1 MPKSAMDYMKDAQ
14 SQLTFV
20 LNQATY
26 IEAEVEKIEYPEVQ
40 YPDLVPVDFSAPEWV
55 KSVTYFS
62 QDKVGSAEWFQAD
75 ANDVPRADINRTK
88 YETEV
93 YMAAIGYGYNIE
105 EVAQAQ
111 QAGVSLTSD
120 KAEAAKE
127 AYEFF
132 VDDVALRADGTAAY
146 KGFSGLIDYPG
157 VNAAD
162 VAADGASSGKAWTS
176 KTPAQIARD
185 INEAINLIWTQTKQ
199 IGMADTV
206 LLPPTQYAY
215 LVETMFDTN
224 GQMTIFDWI
233 MKRNIYTA
241 TTGRPLTIRAV
252 RGLETAGDGGTTRMV
267 VYKRDPKVLKMHIPM
282 RHRFLEAMRTG
293 PLKYEIPGI
302 FRLGGLDVRRPKMI
316 EYRDEI

>member
-62 QDKVGSAEWFQAD
+62 QDKVGAAEWFNAD
-75 ANDVPRADINRTK
+75 ANDVPRADINRQK

-111 QAGVSLTSD
+111 QAGVALTTD

-132 VDDVALRADGTAAY
+132 VDDIALRADGTSAF

-157 VNAAD
+157 VNADD
-162 VAADGASSGKAWTS
+162 VANDGTGAARTWVS
-176 KTPAQIARD
+176 KTPDLIARD
-185 INEAINLIWTQTKQ
+185 INEAITKIWTQTKQ

-206 LLPPTQYAY
+206 LIPVDQYAY
-215 LVETMFDTN
+215 ISTTRFDPN
-224 GQMTIFDWI
+224 GNMTILDWI

-252 RGLETAGDGGTTRMV
+252 RGLETAGDGGTARMV

-316 EYRDEI
+316 EYRDAI